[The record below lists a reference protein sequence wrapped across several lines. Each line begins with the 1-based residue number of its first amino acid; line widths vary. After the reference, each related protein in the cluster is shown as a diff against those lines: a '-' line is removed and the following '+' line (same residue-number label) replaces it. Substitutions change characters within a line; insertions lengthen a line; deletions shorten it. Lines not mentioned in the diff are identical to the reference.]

1 MASSNVSTFLQ
12 TIGQGV
18 KPNMFSIDIQW
29 PAQGLVG
36 GVPTAS
42 GSGAGAGSGGLADKD
57 LVNVLCKS
65 AALPASN
72 LGVIEVPFR
81 GRTVKIAGDRTFDT
95 WTATFFNDK
104 DMKIR
109 AYFEAWLESMNTH
122 EGNFAPNFIPNQADG
137 YMCDVKV
144 KQLEKHG
151 VEGGQVLRE
160 YTLKHAF
167 PTNVSQIDLAYDSN
181 DQIEEFTVEWQY
193 SYFTAEKAKGGSS
206 IPASSRDDISKGK
219 VV

>member
-1 MASSNVSTFLQ
+1 MATRINNFIQ
-12 TIGQGV
+12 NIGQGV

-29 PAQGLVG
+29 PNGGLTG
-36 GVPTAS
+36 GVPTDS
-42 GSGAGAGSGGLADKD
+42 TEKD
-57 LVNVLCKS
+57 LINVLCKS

-104 DMKIR
+104 DFKIR

-122 EGNFAPNFIPNQADG
+122 EGNYSPNFIPTKEADG
-137 YMCDVKV
+137 YMAEVKV

-151 VEGGQVLRE
+151 TEGGQVLRE
-160 YTLKHAF
+160 YNLRHAF

-181 DQIEEFTVEWQY
+181 DQIEEFSVEFQY
-193 SYFTAEKAKGGSS
+193 SYWTVSAPTASNLEAGSS
-206 IPASSRDDISKGK
+206 GREGTSK
-219 VV
+219 VVEL

>member
-1 MASSNVSTFLQ
+1 MATRINNFIQ
-12 TIGQGV
+12 NIGQGV

-29 PAQGLVG
+29 PNGGLTG
-36 GVPTAS
+36 GVPTDS
-42 GSGAGAGSGGLADKD
+42 TEKD
-57 LVNVLCKS
+57 LINVLCKS

-72 LGVIEVPFR
+72 LGVTEVPFR

-104 DMKIR
+104 DFKIR

-122 EGNFAPNFIPNQADG
+122 EGNYSPNFIPTKEADG
-137 YMCDVKV
+137 YMAEVKV

-151 VEGGQVLRE
+151 AEGGQVLRE
-160 YTLKHAF
+160 YNLRHAF

-181 DQIEEFTVEWQY
+181 DQIEEFSVEFQY
-193 SYFTAEKAKGGSS
+193 SYWTVSAPTASNLEAGSS
-206 IPASSRDDISKGK
+206 GREGTSK
-219 VV
+219 VVEL

>member
-1 MASSNVSTFLQ
+1 MATKINQFIT

-18 KPNMFSIDIQW
+18 KPNMFSIDVQW
-29 PAQGLVG
+29 PAGGLTG
-36 GVPTAS
+36 GVPDNN
-42 GSGAGAGSGGLADKD
+42 DKD
-57 LVNVLCKS
+57 LTNILCKS

-104 DMKIR
+104 DMKLR
-109 AYFEAWLESMNTH
+109 SYFEQWLEAMNTH
-122 EGNFAPNFIPNQADG
+122 EGNYAPLFVPNQTDG

-144 KQLEKHG
+144 KQLEKNANTN
-151 VEGGQVLRE
+151 GGQVLRE
-160 YTLKHAF
+160 YVLKHAF

-181 DQIEEFTVEWQY
+181 DQVEEFSVEFQY
-193 SYFTAEKAKGGSS
+193 SYWLVNAPTSSNIEGGSS
-206 IPASSRDDISKGK
+206 GRAGTTKLVDK
-219 VV
+219 

>member
-1 MASSNVSTFLQ
+1 L
-12 TIGQGV
+12 I
-18 KPNMFSIDIQW
+18 
-29 PAQGLVG
+29 
-36 GVPTAS
+36 
-42 GSGAGAGSGGLADKD
+42 
-57 LVNVLCKS
+57 NVLCKS

-104 DMKIR
+104 DFKIR

-122 EGNFAPNFIPNQADG
+122 EGNYSPNFIPTKEADG
-137 YMCDVKV
+137 YMAEVKV

-151 VEGGQVLRE
+151 AEGGQVLRE
-160 YTLKHAF
+160 YNLRHAF

-181 DQIEEFTVEWQY
+181 DQIEEFSVEFQY
-193 SYFTAEKAKGGSS
+193 SYWTVSAPTASNLEAGSS
-206 IPASSRDDISKGK
+206 GREGTSK
-219 VV
+219 VVEL